1 MIPNDYYQRQWF
13 QPEAAAQVLPV
24 DAHHPPDFRERP
36 DYCGR
41 SI

>member
-13 QPEAAAQVLPV
+13 RPGAVAQVLVV
-24 DAHHPPDFRERP
+24 DVHHHPVFRERP